1 MQVKTILVS
10 KTKKFWKVENN
21 KDTGVCDQ
29 TTYSITLQCWLLSS
43 STIRYSKTLYIQTPK
58 WNKES
63 LKLAYSKWLE
73 NLVMGNLILNVLPGG
88 LLAGFYCWYHY
99 IVYNICVKK
108 HTVVEQWLVILKQAF
123 FLFGFS
129 LLSFLSL
136 CTFYFISNDSLLNS
150 LLKFPIIFFR
160 LTTEWCR

>member
-63 LKLAYSKWLE
+63 LKLANSKWLE

-88 LLAGFYCWYHY
+88 LLAGFYCWYHC
-99 IVYNICVKK
+99 IVYKCIQSKNTQSWNSDLWYSSKPSFS
-108 HTVVEQWLVILKQAF
+108 LGF
-123 FLFGFS
+123 PSFLFCPFA
-129 LLSFLSL
+129 LSILFQMIVCLIP
-136 CTFYFISNDSLLNS
+136 F
-150 LLKFPIIFFR
+150 
-160 LTTEWCR
+160 

>member
-1 MQVKTILVS
+1 MQVKTILVL
-10 KTKKFWKVENN
+10 KTKKFWKFENN

-88 LLAGFYCWYHY
+88 LLAGFYCWYHC
-99 IVYNICVKK
+99 IVYKCIQSKNTQSWNSDLWYSSKPSSLWVFPPFFSVPL
-108 HTVVEQWLVILKQAF
+108 H
-123 FLFGFS
+123 FLF
-129 LLSFLSL
+129 
-136 CTFYFISNDSLLNS
+136 YF
-150 LLKFPIIFFR
+150 K
-160 LTTEWCR
+160 W

>member
-73 NLVMGNLILNVLPGG
+73 NLVMGNLILNELPGG
-88 LLAGFYCWYHY
+88 LLAGFYCWYHC
-99 IVYNICVKK
+99 IVYKCIQSKNTQSWNSDLWYSSKPS
-108 HTVVEQWLVILKQAF
+108 
-123 FLFGFS
+123 S
-129 LLSFLSL
+129 LWVFPPFLSVPL
-136 CTFYFISNDSLLNS
+136 HFLLYF
-150 LLKFPIIFFR
+150 K
-160 LTTEWCR
+160 W

>member
-88 LLAGFYCWYHY
+88 LLAGFYCWYHC
-99 IVYNICVKK
+99 IVYKCIQSKNTQSWNSDLWYSSKPSFS
-108 HTVVEQWLVILKQAF
+108 LGF
-123 FLFGFS
+123 PSFLFCPFA
-129 LLSFLSL
+129 L
-136 CTFYFISNDSLLNS
+136 FILFQMIVCLIP
-150 LLKFPIIFFR
+150 F
-160 LTTEWCR
+160 